1 MLCLCPRLGCV
12 GGWTKDNTDAAAWL
26 TRRSC
31 NGLSKAGP
39 LEHGGGGEVCHTCR
53 IYSIQSTSSFA
64 YGHAM
69 THMVQWYAR

>member
-39 LEHGGGGEVCHTCR
+39 LEHGGGKSATPAVYIPFNLLVLSPTGTP
-53 IYSIQSTSSFA
+53 
-64 YGHAM
+64 
-69 THMVQWYAR
+69 